1 MPSSVRKIISQL
13 HKATR
18 GYHLISQ
25 LSHNTRNKHHKKT
38 MPSNFVATVAFY
50 VLLFIATL
58 ITILNTTYNYPLF
71 PIQSGSLEWNR
82 TWLITTVIDYYG
94 ACLCFCGVVLS
105 TEISWARGLAWV
117 TGFCLLG
124 SPVCC
129 FWVLLWLFRGGGS
142 LKLERQR
149 DGYESPREL

>member
-1 MPSSVRKIISQL
+1 MPSSVRKIIPQL

-18 GYHLISQ
+18 GVSSHFSII
-25 LSHNTRNKHHKKT
+25 HNTRNKHHKKT
-38 MPSNFVATVAFY
+38 MSSNFVATVAFY